1 MRPESTPRDDPAACV
16 ATAALRAALERAAV
30 AVTLAP
36 GDSLFLQD
44 DDADALYLLD
54 EGEIAI
60 SVLAP
65 SGRKLGL
72 EIITEGEIF
81 GEIGL
86 FTGRRTASATALGV
100 ARLRQVRRA
109 DLLALIRPQPDLA
122 IELIELLCARLR
134 VMSERHEDRAFLP
147 LSTRLARLVLR
158 LQAKIG
164 KADDTLPVSQ
174 AELADFAGATREG
187 VARTLAI
194 WRGQGWIR
202 PGRGTLRIL
211 DRAALE
217 DVAASPDD

>member
-1 MRPESTPRDDPAACV
+1 MQPASTPGNRAASFV
-16 ATAALRAALERAAV
+16 ATPELRAALERAAV
-30 AVTLAP
+30 AVTLGP

-54 EGEIAI
+54 QGEIAI
-60 SVLAP
+60 SVLSP
-65 SGRKLGL
+65 NGRKLGL

-109 DLLALIRPQPDLA
+109 DLLALIRPDPDLA
-122 IELIELLCARLR
+122 LELIELLCARLR
-134 VMSERHEDRAFLP
+134 VLSERHEDRAFLP

-158 LQAKIG
+158 LQLKIG
-164 KADDTLPVSQ
+164 KADGTLPVAQ
-174 AELADFAGATREG
+174 GELADFTGATREG
-187 VARTLAI
+187 VAKTLAV
-194 WRGQGWIR
+194 WRGQGWIK
-202 PGRGTLRIL
+202 PGRGTIRIL

-217 DVAASPDD
+217 AVAASPDD

>member
-1 MRPESTPRDDPAACV
+1 MQRAPTPRENAAAFV
-16 ATAALRAALERAAV
+16 ATAELRAALERAAV

-36 GDSLFLQD
+36 GDSLFLQG

-54 EGEIAI
+54 RGEIAI

-100 ARLRQVRRA
+100 ARLRQVRRP
-109 DLLALIRPQPDLA
+109 DLLALIRPEPDLA
-122 IELIELLCARLR
+122 LELIELLCARLR

-147 LSTRLARLVLR
+147 LSTRLARLLLR
-158 LQAKIG
+158 LQLKIG
-164 KADDTLPVSQ
+164 KADGSLPVSQ
-174 AELADFAGATREG
+174 AELADFTGATREG
-187 VARTLAI
+187 VAKTLAI

-217 DVAASPDD
+217 AVAASPDD

>member
-1 MRPESTPRDDPAACV
+1 MRPETTQRDDPAACV

-65 SGRKLGL
+65 NGRKLGL

-109 DLLALIRPQPDLA
+109 DLLAMIRPEPDLA

-158 LQAKIG
+158 LHAKIG
-164 KADDTLPVSQ
+164 KADGTLPVSQ
-174 AELADFAGATREG
+174 AELADFTGATREG

-194 WRGQGWIR
+194 WRGEGWIR
-202 PGRGTLRIL
+202 PGRGNLHIL

-217 DVAASPDD
+217 EVAASPDA

>member
-1 MRPESTPRDDPAACV
+1 MQRAPTPRENAAAFV
-16 ATAALRAALERAAV
+16 ATAELRAALERAAV

-36 GDSLFLQD
+36 GDSLFLQG

-54 EGEIAI
+54 QGEIAI

-100 ARLRQVRRA
+100 ARLRQVRRP
-109 DLLALIRPQPDLA
+109 DLLALIRPEPDLA
-122 IELIELLCARLR
+122 LELIELLCARLR

-147 LSTRLARLVLR
+147 LSTRLARLLLR
-158 LQAKIG
+158 LQLKIG
-164 KADDTLPVSQ
+164 KADGSLPVSQ
-174 AELADFAGATREG
+174 AELADFTGATREG
-187 VARTLAI
+187 VAKTLAI

-217 DVAASPDD
+217 AVAASPDD

>member
-1 MRPESTPRDDPAACV
+1 MQRAPTPRENAAAFV
-16 ATAALRAALERAAV
+16 ATAELRAALERAAM

-36 GDSLFLQD
+36 GDSLFLQG

-54 EGEIAI
+54 QGEIAI

-100 ARLRQVRRA
+100 ARLRQVRRP
-109 DLLALIRPQPDLA
+109 DLLALIRPEPDLA
-122 IELIELLCARLR
+122 LELIELLCARLR

-147 LSTRLARLVLR
+147 LSTRLARLLLR
-158 LQAKIG
+158 LQLKIG
-164 KADDTLPVSQ
+164 KADGSLPVSQ
-174 AELADFAGATREG
+174 AELADFTGATREG
-187 VARTLAI
+187 VAKTLAI

-217 DVAASPDD
+217 AVAASPDD

>member
-1 MRPESTPRDDPAACV
+1 MQRAPTPRENAAAFV
-16 ATAALRAALERAAV
+16 ATAELRAALERAAM

-36 GDSLFLQD
+36 GDSLFLQG

-54 EGEIAI
+54 QGEIAI

-100 ARLRQVRRA
+100 VRLRQVRRP
-109 DLLALIRPQPDLA
+109 DLLALIRPEPDLA
-122 IELIELLCARLR
+122 LELIELLCARLR

-147 LSTRLARLVLR
+147 LSTRLARLLLR
-158 LQAKIG
+158 LQLKIG
-164 KADDTLPVSQ
+164 KADGSLPVSQ
-174 AELADFAGATREG
+174 AELADFTGATREG
-187 VARTLAI
+187 VAKTLAI

-217 DVAASPDD
+217 AVAASPDD